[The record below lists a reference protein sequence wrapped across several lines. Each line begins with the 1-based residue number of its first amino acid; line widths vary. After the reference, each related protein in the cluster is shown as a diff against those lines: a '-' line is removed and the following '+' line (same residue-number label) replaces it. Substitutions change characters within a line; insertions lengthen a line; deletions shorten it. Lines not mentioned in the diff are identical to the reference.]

1 MTEKLSS
8 SIGAEP
14 GHGPR
19 VLVVE
24 DSPINRELAIRA
36 LQRLGA
42 RVESVENGAQ
52 AVTAV
57 AAERYDIV
65 FMDLMMPVM
74 NGLDATRA
82 IRAAENAAAR
92 SRTPIV
98 ALTAQAIMGDR
109 QTCLDAGMDDYMTKP
124 FTRAQIADML
134 ARWTGSRMRVPPGP
148 F

>member
-148 F
+148 L

>member
-24 DSPINRELAIRA
+24 DSPINRELAVRA

-42 RVESVENGAQ
+42 CVESVENGAQ
-52 AVTAV
+52 AVTAL
-57 AAERYDIV
+57 AAARYDIV

-134 ARWTGSRMRVPPGP
+134 ARWTGPGRTN
-148 F
+148 

>member
-24 DSPINRELAIRA
+24 DSPINRELAVRA

-42 RVESVENGAQ
+42 RVESVENGAE
-52 AVTAV
+52 AVTALAV
-57 AAERYDIV
+57 EHYDIV

-134 ARWTGSRMRVPPGP
+134 ARWTSPGRKN
-148 F
+148 

>member
-1 MTEKLSS
+1 VTEKLSS
-8 SIGAEP
+8 SIEAEP

-24 DSPINRELAIRA
+24 DSPINRELAVRA

-42 RVESVENGAQ
+42 RVDSVENGAE
-52 AVTAV
+52 AVSAL
-57 AAERYDIV
+57 AADRYDIV

-82 IRAAENAAAR
+82 IRAAEHAAAR

-134 ARWTGSRMRVPPGP
+134 ARWTGTSRKN
-148 F
+148 